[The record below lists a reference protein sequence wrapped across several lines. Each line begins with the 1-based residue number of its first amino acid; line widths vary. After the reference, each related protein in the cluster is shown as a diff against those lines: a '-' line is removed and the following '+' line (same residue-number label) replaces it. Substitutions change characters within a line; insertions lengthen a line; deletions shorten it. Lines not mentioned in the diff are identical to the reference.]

1 MLRVVTAYIERTRG
15 WDPSEYRIESRGSS
29 PDATSDV
36 FAVIHQSDEHSPHP
50 GAGLSVEL
58 RVNRASRQIEKE
70 VSGQ

>member
-15 WDPSEYRIESRGSS
+15 WDPSEYRIENRGQS
-29 PDATSDV
+29 PDGASEI
-36 FAVIHQSDEHSPHP
+36 FAIIHQSDEHSPHP

-58 RVNRASRQIEKE
+58 HVNRASRQVEKE